1 MGKAMAND
9 TGPIGELAGYEVLLC
24 VTGGIACYK
33 SADLAGKLRR
43 QGAGVSVAMTPAAR
57 RFIAPLTFQAL
68 THRAVYRSL
77 WQSSD
82 DFRSQHLSLTERADL
97 MVIAPATAN
106 ALAKLAGGLAD
117 DLVSTL
123 GLSAWGTCPIL
134 LAPAM
139 NTRMWEAPPTQANL
153 ARLREWG
160 CHCVGPAE
168 GMLACGTVG
177 VGRMSEVADI
187 LAAARRL
194 LLERPPKRLAQPAAS
209 DED

>member
-1 MGKAMAND
+1 
-9 TGPIGELAGYEVLLC
+9 
-24 VTGGIACYK
+24 
-33 SADLAGKLRR
+33 
-43 QGAGVSVAMTPAAR
+43 
-57 RFIAPLTFQAL
+57 
-68 THRAVYRSL
+68 
-77 WQSSD
+77 
-82 DFRSQHLSLTERADL
+82 
-97 MVIAPATAN
+97 
-106 ALAKLAGGLAD
+106 
-117 DLVSTL
+117 
-123 GLSAWGTCPIL
+123 
-134 LAPAM
+134 M